1 MEGGNEMLE
10 WPVDCFPGT
19 NLNDVN
25 LDWIIDAIKQLD
37 ERVTAL
43 EDQNNGGG

>member
-1 MEGGNEMLE
+1 MLI
-10 WPVDCFPGT
+10 WPEDCFPGT

-25 LDWIIDAIKQLD
+25 LDWIMEAIKQLD

-43 EDQNNGGG
+43 EENNGG

>member
-1 MEGGNEMLE
+1 MLQF
-10 WPVDCFPGT
+10 PDMFPGT

-25 LDWIIDAIKQLD
+25 LDWLIEAIRNLD

-43 EDQNNGGG
+43 EEENNNELP